1 MSFFAAIRGWFDPK
15 PNLDERDRLVAENQE
30 LGRLSDQ
37 IRLKRMDLRKRI
49 DEINTA
55 KFKADMAAR
64 AREGK

>member
-1 MSFFAAIRGWFDPK
+1 MSFFAAIRGWFDAK